1 MSTDT
6 VETTHDAE
14 HEAHHPSDSDYVKIA
29 LFLGVVTA
37 AEVGTYFVK
46 DLSTT
51 TLVAF
56 LFPMM
61 IVKFLVVVGYFM
73 HIKFDSKVFR
83 IVFFGGLVLAIAV
96 YIVAALTLGFFS
108 SDYAS

>member
-6 VETTHDAE
+6 LETTSHDA
-14 HEAHHPSDSDYVKIA
+14 HEAHHPKDSDYVKIA
-29 LFLGVVTA
+29 LGLGVVTA

-51 TLVAF
+51 ALVAF

-61 IVKFLVVVGYFM
+61 IFKFLVVVGYFM
-73 HIKFDSKVFR
+73 HIRFDSKVFR
-83 IVFFGGLVLAIAV
+83 IVFFGGLLLATAV

>member
-6 VETTHDAE
+6 VETTHDA
-14 HEAHHPSDSDYVKIA
+14 HEAHHPKDSDYVKIA
-29 LFLGVVTA
+29 LILGVITA

-51 TLVAF
+51 TLVAV

-83 IVFFGGLVLAIAV
+83 VVFFGGLLLAIAV
-96 YIVAALTLGFFS
+96 YIAAALTLGFFS
-108 SDYAS
+108 SNYTS